1 MNGIKFGRWL
11 VDSAPGGQNPPQWE
25 RQIQCMACGA
35 GNLRWIN
42 VTMSQR
48 SGASEWRLYKIGNV
62 LTGYRAALH
71 ECEGTDPA

>member
-1 MNGIKFGRWL
+1 
-11 VDSAPGGQNPPQWE
+11 
-25 RQIQCMACGA
+25 MACGA

-42 VTMSQR
+42 VTAAQR